1 MEISE
6 NILNSWRAIA
16 EDQLY
21 PSTDATEEL
30 HKKKNNI
37 FWNNNTK
44 QKGSPS
50 CFNISKS
57 AAKPIY

>member
-30 HKKKNNI
+30 HKKK
-37 FWNNNTK
+37 K
-44 QKGSPS
+44 QH
-50 CFNISKS
+50 ILEQ
-57 AAKPIY
+57 